1 MTKAKRPART
11 RTGQF
16 TVGAKWLH
24 WLVAFFMLSVIP
36 VALSFSLLSR
46 ADRAEAIP
54 VHMSIGLI
62 VLVLT
67 VLRLA
72 WRRVYPP
79 PRHPPQAKLWTRI
92 GAQFGHFLLYAL
104 IFWQA
109 TLGLWMASASPVA
122 IRFFNGFNI
131 SALAPAN
138 LELIE
143 TLRPLHAA
151 GAWLFT
157 AVLIAHVVGA
167 LYHHFWLRDDV
178 LIRMLPFSGLAQTI
192 ADKSRIPA
200 WRTPSAGNA
209 NWPNGRFND

>member
-1 MTKAKRPART
+1 MAIAKRTART
-11 RTGQF
+11 RTAQF
-16 TVGAKWLH
+16 TTGAKWLH

-36 VALSFSLLSR
+36 VALSFSFLSP

-62 VLVLT
+62 VLFLT

-72 WRRVYPP
+72 WRRVSPP
-79 PRHPPQAKLWTRI
+79 PSHPPRTPSWTKL
-92 GAQFGHFLLYAL
+92 GAHAGHFLLYAL

-109 TLGLWMASASPVA
+109 ALGLWMASASPVA
-122 IRFFNGFNI
+122 IRFFNGFNV

-138 LELIE
+138 PDLIE

-157 AVLIAHVVGA
+157 AVLICHVLGA

-178 LIRMLPFSGLAQTI
+178 LIRMLPFSGLGQRI
-192 ADKSRIPA
+192 GDKTRIPA
-200 WRTPSAGNA
+200 WRTPSVGNA
-209 NWPNGRFND
+209 NWPNGRAHD